1 MPKVII
7 AGCGFLG
14 EAAADLFF
22 SSGWEV
28 LAFGR
33 EDSVR
38 RLAGKSY
45 EVRPQDL
52 TQEFLLDA
60 PWRGADAL
68 IYAVSTR
75 GGDAEAYRLAYL
87 EGFLNTIAAAKPRR
101 SLFVSSTSV
110 YAQSDGEWVTEESPA
125 DPSRDTGLI
134 LRDAE
139 GVALVSGGYV
149 VRLAG
154 LYGPKRSVLLKRY
167 LAKEAALDGEGSRW
181 INQIHRD
188 DAAKALFHL
197 FAHRCAPGIYNVA
210 DDQPAT
216 QREVYQWIA
225 DFLGGNLPGQAQGE
239 VVRRRGASNK
249 RISNNKLK
257 AIGWSPAYSSYRDAL
272 AELVQAER
280 QI

>member
-14 EAAADLFF
+14 EAAADLF
-22 SSGWEV
+22 SGAGWEV

-33 EDSVR
+33 DDSAS
-38 RLAGKSY
+38 RLAGKPY
-45 EVRPQDL
+45 EVRSQDL
-52 TQEFLLDA
+52 TREFLVGA

-75 GGDAEAYRLAYL
+75 GGDAEAYRAAYL
-87 EGFLNTIAAAKPRR
+87 EGFLNSIAAAKPRR

-110 YAQSDGEWVTEESPA
+110 YAQKDGEWVTEESPA
-125 DPSRDTGLI
+125 DPPRDTGLI

-139 GVALVSGGYV
+139 GVALASGGYV
-149 VRLAG
+149 ARLAG
-154 LYGPKRSVLLKRY
+154 LYGPGRSVLLKRY
-167 LAKEAALDGEGSRW
+167 LANEAALDGEGSRW

-188 DAAKALFHL
+188 DAARALFHL
-197 FAHRCAPGIYNVA
+197 YTHRCAPGIYNVA
-210 DDQPAT
+210 DDHPAT
-216 QREVYQWIA
+216 QRDVYQWIA
-225 DFLGGNLPGQAQGE
+225 DFLGGDLPGPASGE

-257 AIGWSPAYSSYRDAL
+257 ATGWSSEFPSYRDAL
-272 AELVQAER
+272 PELVRAER

>member
-1 MPKVII
+1 M
-7 AGCGFLG
+7 
-14 EAAADLFF
+14 
-22 SSGWEV
+22 
-28 LAFGR
+28 
-33 EDSVR
+33 R
-38 RLAGKSY
+38 RLAGKPY
-45 EVRPQDL
+45 EVRSQDL

-75 GGDAEAYRLAYL
+75 GGDVEAYRMAYL
-87 EGFLNTIAAAKPRR
+87 EGFLNSLAAAKPRR

-110 YAQSDGEWVTEESPA
+110 YAQRDGEWVTEDSPS
-125 DPSRDTGLI
+125 DPPRDTGRI

-139 GVALVSGGYV
+139 GVALASGGYV
-149 VRLAG
+149 ARLAG

-188 DAAKALFHL
+188 DAARALFHL
-197 FAHRCAPGIYNVA
+197 YAHRCAPGIYNVA

-216 QREVYQWIA
+216 QRDVYQWIA
-225 DFLGGNLPGQAQGE
+225 DFLGGALPAPAQGD

-249 RISNNKLK
+249 RVSNAKLK
-257 AIGWSPAYSSYRDAL
+257 AAGWTPLFPAYRVAL
-272 AELVQAER
+272 PDLVRAEE
-280 QI
+280 

>member
-28 LAFGR
+28 IAFGR
-33 EDSVR
+33 EDSAR
-38 RLAGKSY
+38 RLAGKPY
-45 EVRPQDL
+45 EVRSQDL
-52 TQEFLLDA
+52 TREFLLA
-60 PWRGADAL
+60 PPWRGADAL
-68 IYAVSTR
+68 IYSVSTR
-75 GGDAEAYRLAYL
+75 GGDAEAYRSAYL
-87 EGFLNTIAAAKPRR
+87 DGFLNALAAAKPRR

-110 YAQSDGEWVTEESPA
+110 YAQKDGEWVTEDSPA
-125 DPSRDTGLI
+125 DPPRDTGLI

-139 GVALVSGGYV
+139 GVALASGGYAA
-149 VRLAG
+149 RLAG

-167 LAKEAALDGEGSRW
+167 LGKEAALDGEGSRW

-188 DAAKALFHL
+188 DAARALFHL
-197 FAHRCAPGIYNVA
+197 YTHRCAPGVYNVA
-210 DDQPAT
+210 DDHPAT

-225 DFLGGNLPGQAQGE
+225 DFLGGDLPGQAQGE

-249 RISNNKLK
+249 RISNAKLK
-257 AIGWSPAYSSYRDAL
+257 ATGWLPVFPSYREAL
-272 AELVQAER
+272 PELVRAEE
-280 QI
+280 

>member
-33 EDSVR
+33 EDSVS
-38 RLAGKSY
+38 RLAGKPY
-45 EVRPQDL
+45 EVRSQDL
-52 TQEFLLDA
+52 TREFLIGA

-75 GGDAEAYRLAYL
+75 GGDAEAYRAAYL
-87 EGFLNTIAAAKPRR
+87 EGFLNSIAAAKPRR

-110 YAQSDGEWVTEESPA
+110 YAQKDGEWVTEESPA
-125 DPSRDTGLI
+125 EPSRDTGLI

-139 GVALVSGGYV
+139 GVALASGGYV
-149 VRLAG
+149 ARLAG
-154 LYGPKRSVLLKRY
+154 LYGPRRSVLLKRY

-188 DAAKALFHL
+188 DAARALFHL
-197 FAHRCAPGIYNVA
+197 YTHRCAPGIYNVA

-225 DFLGGNLPGQAQGE
+225 DSLGGELPGPAQGE

-249 RISNNKLK
+249 RVANAKLK
-257 AIGWSPAYSSYRDAL
+257 ATGWSPAFPSYREAL
-272 AELVQAER
+272 PELIRAEE
-280 QI
+280 

>member
-33 EDSVR
+33 EETAR
-38 RLAGKSY
+38 RLAGKPY
-45 EVRPQDL
+45 EVRSQDL
-52 TQEFLLDA
+52 TREFLLGA

-75 GGDAEAYRLAYL
+75 GGDAEAYRSAYL
-87 EGFLNTIAAAKPRR
+87 EGFLNSIAAAKPRR

-110 YAQSDGEWVTEESPA
+110 YAQKDGEWVTEDSPA
-125 DPSRDTGLI
+125 DPPRDTGRI

-139 GVALVSGGYV
+139 GVALASGGYV
-149 VRLAG
+149 ARLAG

-167 LAKEAALDGEGSRW
+167 LAKEAVLDGEGSRW

-188 DAAKALFHL
+188 DAARALFHL
-197 FAHRCAPGIYNVA
+197 YTHRCAPGIYNVA
-210 DDQPAT
+210 DDHPAT

-225 DFLGGNLPGQAQGE
+225 DFRGGDLPETATGE
-239 VVRRRGASNK
+239 VIRRRGASNK
-249 RISNNKLK
+249 RVSNAKLK
-257 AIGWSPAYSSYRDAL
+257 AVGWSPEFLSYREAL
-272 AELVQAER
+272 SELMRTE
-280 QI
+280 